1 MTIKYSTLA
10 RCKKLATGGGHFQF
24 IELDNANRQGRE
36 ALG

>member
-10 RCKKLATGGGHFQF
+10 RCKKIATGGHYQF